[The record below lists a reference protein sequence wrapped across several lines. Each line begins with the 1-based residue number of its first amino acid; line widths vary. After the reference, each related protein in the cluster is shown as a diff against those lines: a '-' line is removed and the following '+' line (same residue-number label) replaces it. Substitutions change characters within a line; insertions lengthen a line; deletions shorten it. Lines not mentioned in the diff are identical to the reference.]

1 MAFSPIFFLG
11 LVFLLFPLAHLRLI
25 ETWPIYLAEIP
36 LLAAL
41 IWSITSSTFYQ
52 GLGKFVS
59 QWKWV
64 IFGGGLFFLGAI
76 LPFFFQEIPL
86 NSLGLL
92 KSFIVLPLI
101 LAVLIGALG
110 RSLGA
115 QKSILFFWW
124 LGILASALVGNFLLL
139 SGTLTY
145 DGRLTSLY
153 GSPNHFAM
161 LLSPGVLIGLFLY
174 GTTQSKKRWLF
185 AIGTLLILVALLATR
200 SYASIAAVM
209 ITSLFLWLPLK
220 ESVNVSWKPIVLSG
234 FLLVGGWLFLEGNTS
249 KLQSV
254 FDFEGRS
261 SLASRLMIWESA
273 WKISQDNFPIGIG
286 IGRFQEMY
294 LGYQRYFPP
303 YLEWAVPEPHNLFL
317 SIFLSTGILGLFGFL
332 IVVGGIGKKLW
343 RACFE
348 EESSLLARLYLSIII
363 WLFLVG
369 LVDTPYF
376 KNDLS
381 FLFWGVVGL
390 SLAFLAREEDKSTT
404 D

>member
-1 MAFSPIFFLG
+1 MTSSPIFFLG

-36 LLAAL
+36 LLAVL
-41 IWSITSSTFYQ
+41 IWSITSPTFYQ

-64 IFGGGLFFLGAI
+64 VCGGTLFFLGA
-76 LPFFFQEIPL
+76 LSPFFFQEIPL

-92 KSFIVLPLI
+92 KSFIVLPLM
-101 LAVLIGALG
+101 LAVLIGVLG
-110 RSLGA
+110 RSLGS

-174 GTTQSKKRWLF
+174 ETTQSKKRWLF
-185 AIGTLLILVALLATR
+185 ALGTLLILVALLATR
-200 SYASIAAVM
+200 SYASIGAVI
-209 ITSLFLWLPLK
+209 ITSLLLWLPLK
-220 ESVNVSWKPIVLSG
+220 ENVPVSWKPIVLSG
-234 FLLVGGWLFLEGNTS
+234 LLLVGGWLFLEDNTS
-249 KLQSV
+249 KLQSI

-261 SLASRLMIWESA
+261 SSTSRLMIWESA
-273 WKISQDNFPIGIG
+273 WKISQDNFPWGIG
-286 IGRFQEMY
+286 IGRFQTVY
-294 LGYQRYFPP
+294 LDYQRYFPP

-317 SIFLSTGILGLFGFL
+317 SIFLSAGIFGLLGFL
-332 IVVGGIGKKLW
+332 VVLGEIGKKLW

-348 EESSLLARLYLSIII
+348 EKSSFLARLYLSIII
-363 WLFLVG
+363 WMLLVG

-381 FLFWGVVGL
+381 FLFWGIIGL
-390 SLAFLAREEDKSTT
+390 SLAFLAREEIESTT

>member
-1 MAFSPIFFLG
+1 MASSPIFFLG

-25 ETWPIYLAEIP
+25 ETWPLYLAEIP
-36 LLAAL
+36 LLVAF
-41 IWSITSSTFYQ
+41 IWSITSPTFCQ
-52 GLGKFVS
+52 NLGESLS

-64 IFGGGLFFLGAI
+64 VLGGGLFFLGAL
-76 LPFFFQEIPL
+76 LPFFFQEAPL

-92 KSFIVLPLI
+92 KSFIAFPLM
-101 LAVLIGALG
+101 LTVLIVVLG
-110 RSLGA
+110 RPLGA
-115 QKSILFFWW
+115 QKSILFLWW
-124 LGILASALVGNFLLL
+124 LGILASALVGNLLL
-139 SGTLTY
+139 LNGTLTY
-145 DGRLTSLY
+145 DGRLTSFY

-174 GTTQSKKRWLF
+174 GTTQSEKRWLY
-185 AIGTLLILVALLATR
+185 ALGTLLILVALLATR
-200 SYASIAAVM
+200 SYASIGAVI
-209 ITSLFLWLPLK
+209 ITSLFLGFPLK
-220 ESVNVSWKPIVLSG
+220 GTATVSWKPIILTG
-234 FLLVGGWLFLEGNTS
+234 CLLIGGWFFWEGNTT

-254 FDFEGRS
+254 FDFQGRS
-261 SLASRLMIWESA
+261 SSASRLMIWESA

-294 LGYQRYFPP
+294 LEYQAYFSP

-317 SIFLSTGILGLFGFL
+317 SIFLSSGILGLFGFFV
-332 IVVGGIGKKLW
+332 VVGEIGIKLW
-343 RACFE
+343 RVCFGKE
-348 EESSLLARLYLSIII
+348 YLLLARLYLSIII
-363 WLFLVG
+363 WLLLVG

-390 SLAFLAREEDKSTT
+390 SLAFLTREEDEPPT